1 MSDLNIPDYMT
12 NTPASM
18 PDLVGQMQRAKEF
31 NQNQQLNQIKIDSM
45 PKQIEQQQQTAGLD
59 IASKKMEALKNFATD
74 IKLKMQETGIPET
87 DPRFQP
93 ELQSIYNQYGPIIS
107 QVTGKP
113 FDPNEPVHWEALK
126 HVAGDVKTEYHPP
139 VPTSQGYLEHKNGN
153 FTPMLNAEG
162 KPYMP
167 AGVDV
172 GNKFDV
178 SMASALGALVQQG
191 HIPLETAQSIL
202 KNNILKQPPAP
213 PAPQAQAQPQAQPQV
228 SYDFANTPQ
237 GQADKSLAEYY
248 QNNVETQ
255 KNQMENGG
263 QPPAPTTAGM
273 IPSLADTETLKADIA
288 QKKDIAVANA
298 KSDIELAQ
306 KKKEG
311 QQEAQ
316 QALPVVLDNSNYLMS
331 LIDSLKTHKGLEGVV
346 GMPNLSGAVGGI
358 RGTAEKDFNIR
369 LDQIKGKTFQE
380 AFASLKGAGA
390 ITDVEGKKASE
401 ALARLDTA
409 QTEKE
414 FIAALDEFQSII
426 KLGQTRAKQKAGI
439 KIESNA
445 PRENRFNQ
453 TSQDPFAGFTDVE
466 KAQFLKEH
474 PDWENQ

>member
-1 MSDLNIPDYMT
+1 
-12 NTPASM
+12 
-18 PDLVGQMQRAKEF
+18 
-31 NQNQQLNQIKIDSM
+31 
-45 PKQIEQQQQTAGLD
+45 
-59 IASKKMEALKNFATD
+59 
-74 IKLKMQETGIPET
+74 
-87 DPRFQP
+87 
-93 ELQSIYNQYGPIIS
+93 
-107 QVTGKP
+107 
-113 FDPNEPVHWEALK
+113 
-126 HVAGDVKTEYHPP
+126 
-139 VPTSQGYLEHKNGN
+139 
-153 FTPMLNAEG
+153 
-162 KPYMP
+162 MP

-202 KNNILKQPPAP
+202 KNNILKQP

-316 QALPVVLDNSNYLMS
+316 QALPVVLDNSNYLIS

-414 FIAALDEFQSII
+414 FISALDEFQSII